1 MNIEEIYDRL
11 GRKVYG
17 YLIMKLGSTCDAE
30 DVCQEVFCRLA
41 RYSVRRRF
49 VRNQAAF
56 VFKTARREADRFL
69 ERKIRDRKGSQEAR
83 SIQVAIQNSLSG
95 PSPEEEELAAMAL
108 ARVPED
114 QREIIVLKVF
124 EGLTF
129 KEIASICRVPPN
141 TAASRFR
148 YGMEKLRSIL
158 EREHAKDR

>member
-56 VFKTARREADRFL
+56 VFKTARHEANRFL
-69 ERKIRDRKGSQEAR
+69 ERRIRDRKGSQEAWSVQEVIR
-83 SIQVAIQNSLSG
+83 NSISG

-108 ARVPED
+108 AQVSED

-129 KEIASICRVPPN
+129 KEISSICRISPN
-141 TAASRFR
+141 TAASRYR
-148 YGMEKLRSIL
+148 YGMEKLRSML
-158 EREHAKDR
+158 EKEHAKDR

>member
-17 YLIMKLGSTCDAE
+17 YLIMKLGSACDAE
-30 DVCQEVFCRLA
+30 DVCQEVFCRLV

-49 VRNQAAF
+49 VRNQAAY

-69 ERKIRDRKGSQEAR
+69 KRRIRDRERSQEAR
-83 SIQVAIQNSLSG
+83 SVEEAIRNSISG
-95 PSPEEEELAAMAL
+95 PSLEEEALAAMAL